1 MLNYTQAI
9 SDFRDA
15 RRKANLQALWARLG
29 KQRRDLL
36 SYEEVQKTL
45 KLTGGIP
52 RGLQDVPIDHIIGS
66 VGRYRDFT
74 RDFLPLTDED
84 EERWARVELAMNSM
98 TGVPPIDVYK
108 VGEVY
113 FVRDGHHRVSVAKQM
128 GATNIQAYVTEIP
141 TDFVITPETDI
152 RDLIIQAELREF
164 LKKTRLDQTRLQADL
179 RVSEPGQYDI
189 LLHHIEVHRY
199 FMGLEQQRDISFEE
213 AAAHW
218 YDTVYLPVWEL
229 IQRRSILK
237 EHPQRTPLDLYLW
250 VAENHARIKEDL
262 GWEVD
267 LSAVAAGLVSA
278 SEADLTSAPPGE
290 WRRLIGRKEQTDVLF
305 QEIMIALNGEEAGWV
320 ALRAAL
326 ALAQREQARIYGLH
340 ILPPDTDTSTPER
353 QAVRETFERLCAEA
367 GISGYFAFD
376 FGEVPRQVCLRSRWM
391 DLVVLS
397 VSYPPGGQILERL
410 RSGFRTIVQNCA
422 RPILAVPP
430 QATTAFQHALLAY
443 DDSPNAREALFM
455 AAYIALRWQC
465 QLTVVSVA
473 SELAL
478 AEKRVQNAQAYLNQ
492 YGLQSQMRIFTGA
505 TTPALIETAQSEKCD
520 LILMGSYGG
529 PVREL
534 FLGSTVDEVLRS
546 SPLPVLIC
554 R

>member
-29 KQRRDLL
+29 KQTRELL

-45 KLTGGIP
+45 QLTGGVP
-52 RGLQDVPIDHIIGS
+52 RGLQDIPIDHIIGS
-66 VGRYRDFT
+66 VGRYRDFS

-84 EERWARVELAMNSM
+84 EERWARVELAMNTM

-128 GATNIQAYVTEIP
+128 GATSIQAYVTEIP
-141 TDFVITPETDI
+141 TDFVLTPETDI
-152 RDLIIQAELREF
+152 RDLIIQAEMRAF
-164 LKKTRLDQTRLQADL
+164 LKKTGLDKSRPQADL
-179 RVSEPGQYDI
+179 RVSEPGRYDI

-199 FMGLEQQRDISFEE
+199 FMGLEQQREISFEE

-229 IQRRSILK
+229 IQRRGVLK
-237 EHPQRTPLDLYLW
+237 DHPNRTPLDLYLW
-250 VAENHARIKEDL
+250 VAENHARIKEEL

-267 LSAVAAGLVSA
+267 LSAVAAGLAAA

-290 WRRLIGRKEQTDVLF
+290 WRRLIGRQEPTEVLF
-305 QEIMIALNGEEAGWV
+305 QEIMVALNGGEVGWE
-320 ALRAAL
+320 ALRTAL
-326 ALAQREQARIYGLH
+326 PLARQEGARIYGLH
-340 ILPPDTDTSTPER
+340 VLPPGTDITTPER
-353 QAVRETFERLCAEA
+353 QAVKETFERLCAEA
-367 GISGYFAFD
+367 GVPGYFAFD

-397 VSYPPGGQILERL
+397 VSYPPGTQILEKL

-422 RPILAVPP
+422 RPILAVPHSAA
-430 QATTAFQHALLAY
+430 QCKRALLAY

-455 AAYIALRWQC
+455 AAYIALRWHC
-465 QLTVVSVA
+465 ELTVVSVA
-473 SELAL
+473 GEKIL
-478 AEKRVQNAQAYLNQ
+478 AERRLQNADSYLQQ
-492 YGLQSQMRIFTGA
+492 YGLQAQLRAYTGA
-505 TTPALIETAQSEKCD
+505 VTPALIETTQSEGCD

-546 SPLPVLIC
+546 SPIPVLIC

>member
-1 MLNYTQAI
+1 VLNYTQAI

-29 KQRRDLL
+29 KQTRELL
-36 SYEEVQKTL
+36 SYEEVQKAL
-45 KLTGGIP
+45 QLTGGVP
-52 RGLQDVPIDHIIGS
+52 RGLQDIPIDHIIGS
-66 VGRYRDFT
+66 VGRYRDFS

-84 EERWARVELAMNSM
+84 EERWARVELAMNTM

-128 GATNIQAYVTEIP
+128 GATSIQAYVTEIP
-141 TDFVITPETDI
+141 TDFVLTPETDI
-152 RDLIIQAELREF
+152 RDLIIQAEMREF
-164 LKKTRLDQTRLQADL
+164 LKKTGLDKSRPQADL
-179 RVSEPGQYDI
+179 RVSEPGRYDT

-199 FMGLEQQRDISFEE
+199 FMGLEQQREISFEE

-229 IQRRSILK
+229 IQRRSVLK
-237 EHPQRTPLDLYLW
+237 EHPNRTPLDLYLW
-250 VAENHARIKEDL
+250 VAENHARIKEEL

-267 LSAVAAGLVSA
+267 LSAVAAGLAAA

-290 WRRLIGRKEQTDVLF
+290 WRRLIGRQEPTEVLF
-305 QEIMIALNGEEAGWV
+305 QEIMIALNGSESGWE
-320 ALRAAL
+320 ALRTAL
-326 ALAQREQARIYGLH
+326 PLAQREGARLYGLH
-340 ILPPDTDTSTPER
+340 VLPPGTDITTPER
-353 QAVRETFERLCAEA
+353 QAVRETFERLCTEA
-367 GISGYFAFD
+367 GVPGYFAFD
-376 FGEVPRQVCLRSRWM
+376 FGDVPRQVCLRSRWM
-391 DLVVLS
+391 DLDVLS
-397 VSYPPGGQILERL
+397 VSYPPGTQILEKL

-422 RPILAVPP
+422 RPILAVPHAAA
-430 QATTAFQHALLAY
+430 QCQRALLAY

-455 AAYIALRWQC
+455 AVYIALRWHC
-465 QLTVVSVA
+465 DLTVVSVA
-473 SELAL
+473 SEKAL
-478 AEKRVQNAQAYLNQ
+478 AEKRIQNADSYLQQ
-492 YGLQSQMRIFTGA
+492 YGLQAQLRTYTGA
-505 TTPALIETAQSEKCD
+505 VTPALIETAQSEACD

-546 SPLPVLIC
+546 SPIPVLIC